1 MSARNTTD
9 PECAVIHFIVSRP
22 PRVELTAHTVA
33 RLNITSLRAPK
44 VDSAVHRPVMNCKRR
59 LLVWVASISF
69 GIVCLPLHALQVELT
84 TEVEGGF
91 QPMVKATSNLPDGM
105 KLLVRVTRKESA
117 FQFETPV
124 EVQSGHFE
132 VGPLS
137 QSGGDLNPGI
147 YSLQIVSVNP
157 SEQPHAVRVAIGR
170 KGDELHG
177 PLTRRYAG
185 ATWVR
190 LATTFQIGQ
199 AANRELD
206 QARREQVK
214 SAQTLWWRKKCVAIC
229 SGGERYSQH
238 TGDPFDRS
246 ACLKTCISNPPTST
260 R

>member
-1 MSARNTTD
+1 
-9 PECAVIHFIVSRP
+9 
-22 PRVELTAHTVA
+22 
-33 RLNITSLRAPK
+33 
-44 VDSAVHRPVMNCKRR
+44 
-59 LLVWVASISF
+59 
-69 GIVCLPLHALQVELT
+69 
-84 TEVEGGF
+84 
-91 QPMVKATSNLPDGM
+91 MVKATSNLPDGM

-238 TGDPFDRS
+238 KGDTFDRA

-260 R
+260 RR